1 MRDTTIPSNP
11 YPRKEKKREREKKV
25 ENTLSLSL
33 SLSLTHTHT
42 TKHNRW
48 QIPTELSKNKREREK
63 LQNH

>member
-11 YPRKEKKREREKKV
+11 HPRKEKKREKKV
-25 ENTLSLSL
+25 ENKLSLSL
-33 SLSLTHTHT
+33 SHTHTHT